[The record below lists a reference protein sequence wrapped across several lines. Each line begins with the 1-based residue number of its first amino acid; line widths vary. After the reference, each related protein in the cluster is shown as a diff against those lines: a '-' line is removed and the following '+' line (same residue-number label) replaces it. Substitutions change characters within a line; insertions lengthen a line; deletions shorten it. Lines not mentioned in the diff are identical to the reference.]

1 MEIKKGQEYKPEFIE
16 LIRKK
21 KIDEGKSLVEIAKEL
36 NLKYRQVE
44 YISRQYMNN
53 KPIKKFTFKEV
64 DFIENNY
71 KNMTAR
77 QIAEKLNRNH
87 KSVEQKILRLGLTK
101 EECLMYKKD
110 INTMKKSIASKFLK
124 MDRLETSIKLNPNLK
139 LQDTSLGI
147 DKRPSKRVPR
157 SKRK

>member
-1 MEIKKGQEYKPEFIE
+1 MVIKTGQEYKPEVIE

-87 KSVEQKILRLGLTK
+87 KSVEQKILRLGLIKK
-101 EECLMYKKD
+101 EC
-110 INTMKKSIASKFLK
+110 
-124 MDRLETSIKLNPNLK
+124 
-139 LQDTSLGI
+139 
-147 DKRPSKRVPR
+147 
-157 SKRK
+157 